1 MHTAGSQD
9 AIAHRGTLRTDLLL
23 VGLATALILLAP
35 LVAMQLTREVAW
47 TALDFGAAA
56 LLLAGAGLACVRT
69 ARRIA
74 HWRPWR
80 RFAVVGA
87 LALAGVGVWLELA
100 VGVLF
105 NVGS

>member
-9 AIAHRGTLRTDLLL
+9 VLAHHGTLRIDLLR
-23 VGLATALILLAP
+23 VGLATAMILLAP
-35 LVAMQLTREVAW
+35 LIAMQFTREVAW
-47 TALDFGAAA
+47 TGFDFAVAA

-74 HWRPWR
+74 HWQPWR
-80 RFAVVGA
+80 RFAAVGA
-87 LALAGVGVWLELA
+87 LALAGVGLWLELA